1 MRNFW
6 RYLFTALL
14 LAVVAMVLLPGAGA
28 AQSPTPTVPTDDQVN
43 AVAKTMYC
51 PVCEN
56 IPLDVCPTQSCAE
69 WRELI
74 RSKLAEGKTTAE
86 IRAEFAQLYGDRVL
100 DVPPARGL
108 NWLVYLVPPLVIVA
122 GIAVLVLVLR
132 NSRHKASP
140 EENTPPAPPAQSDPY
155 LARVEDELRRR
166 EKKS

>member
-1 MRNFW
+1 MDNRRRFT
-6 RYLFTALL
+6 LFTLLLSLVAALL
-14 LAVVAMVLLPGAGA
+14 FTGAAA
-28 AQSPTPTVPTDDQVN
+28 AQSPTPTTPTDDQVN

-74 RSKLAEGKTTAE
+74 RMKLAEGKTVAE
-86 IRAEFAQLYGDRVL
+86 IRADFAQLYGDRVL

-108 NWLVYLVPPLVIVA
+108 NWLVYVVPPVVILGGVA
-122 GIAVLVLVLR
+122 VVYFVLR
-132 NSRHKASP
+132 GSRRKAAMVP
-140 EENTPPAPPAQSDPY
+140 PPAAAAPTDSDPY
-155 LARVEDELRRR
+155 LARMEDELRRR

>member
-1 MRNFW
+1 MSYRW
-6 RYLFTALL
+6 RFALFTLLMSLAAALL
-14 LAVVAMVLLPGAGA
+14 LTGAVA
-28 AQSPTPTVPTDDQVN
+28 AQSPTPTTPTDDQVN

-74 RSKLAEGKTTAE
+74 RTKLAEGKTVAE
-86 IRAEFAQLYGDRVL
+86 IRADFAQLYGDRVL

-108 NWLVYLVPPLVIVA
+108 NWLVYVVPPVVILAGVA
-122 GIAVLVLVLR
+122 VVYFVLR
-132 NSRHKASP
+132 GSRRKAAPITSP
-140 EENTPPAPPAQSDPY
+140 AAAAPTDSDPY
-155 LARVEDELRRR
+155 LARMEDELRRR